1 MAQITKESINKKL
14 VYSKLIEDWKGPS
27 FYHELQCCCG
37 KIYQRRGAD
46 LIYKK
51 GYTNCGC
58 SIGKQAYLKNP
69 EDALRNS
76 VILVYKTNAL
86 KKKLEFKLTDA
97 QVISYFTQPCYYC
110 GIIEYNSTHTRKR
123 KGRKVIKDRQYT
135 FKYNGIDR
143 VDPKKGYILS
153 NCVACCKVCNISK
166 NNLSKEE
173 FLNWLKRAYLW
184 TFNDQSKDLEPSG
197 SKQET
202 P

>member
-97 QVISYFTQPCYYC
+97 QVI
-110 GIIEYNSTHTRKR
+110 
-123 KGRKVIKDRQYT
+123 
-135 FKYNGIDR
+135 
-143 VDPKKGYILS
+143 
-153 NCVACCKVCNISK
+153 
-166 NNLSKEE
+166 
-173 FLNWLKRAYLW
+173 
-184 TFNDQSKDLEPSG
+184 
-197 SKQET
+197 
-202 P
+202 